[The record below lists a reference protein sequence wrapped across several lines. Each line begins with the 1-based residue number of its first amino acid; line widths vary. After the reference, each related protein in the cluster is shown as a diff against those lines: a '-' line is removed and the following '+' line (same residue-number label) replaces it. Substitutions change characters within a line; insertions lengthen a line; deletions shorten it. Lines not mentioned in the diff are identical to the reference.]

1 MKTSTRKDLLLAAYC
16 LLIPAGLGLG
26 YLALSGKL
34 STPVDAILP
43 VVYIAIILFLVRYQM
58 NAFPNEQ
65 RWFSFYIGFR
75 DTLIYLPDLM
85 QNRGTEERID
95 EATDAGRV

>member
-1 MKTSTRKDLLLAAYC
+1 MTAK
-16 LLIPAGLGLG
+16 
-26 YLALSGKL
+26 
-34 STPVDAILP
+34 
-43 VVYIAIILFLVRYQM
+43 
-58 NAFPNEQ
+58 
-65 RWFSFYIGFR
+65 